1 MCFIL
6 KAELTQILHSLS
18 SKAKSTSDFV
28 TKLKS
33 LPNLIEENACKSKN
47 ALSAEI
53 DEMIRNLEARKKD
66 LADLIDAEKSAR
78 IKSVHDQM
86 AYLSGRVNKTA
97 GLLQY
102 CVETLKEQDA
112 RSFLL
117 ISESM
122 ISRITDAERKFTQ
135 ESDLK
140 SRAIDIDFDFDMM
153 LNSDITLIK
162 EMRKLAYKQVK
173 VPNSPSFLIEEC
185 VNSIETKSALTT
197 SAADPVIVLSWH
209 QKPNTSVMSGC
220 SSSTNSS
227 IGSTNKTTTSRGDLQ
242 GYVLEIDEGTPES
255 GFKQVYCGPDS
266 ICQINGLEPNK
277 VYSARVKAFNQVG
290 CSEYSHVISIPSTP
304 SMLIPTKILGLIYSY

>member
-1 MCFIL
+1 
-6 KAELTQILHSLS
+6 
-18 SKAKSTSDFV
+18 
-28 TKLKS
+28 
-33 LPNLIEENACKSKN
+33 
-47 ALSAEI
+47 
-53 DEMIRNLEARKKD
+53 MIRNLEAKKKD

-78 IKSVHDQM
+78 IKSVHEHI
-86 AYLSGRVNKTA
+86 AYLSGRVNKTT
-97 GLLQY
+97 GLIQY
-102 CVETLKEQDA
+102 CVETIKEQDA

-122 ISRITDAERKFTQ
+122 ISRITDVERKFTQ

-140 SRAIDIDFDFDMM
+140 SRAVDIDFDFDMM
-153 LNSDITLIK
+153 LNSDLTLIK

-185 VNSIETKSALTT
+185 VNSIETTSATTT
-197 SAADPVIVLSWH
+197 SADPVIVLSWH
-209 QKPNTSVMSGC
+209 LKPNTSVMS
-220 SSSTNSS
+220 SSSSSSSNNSS
-227 IGSTNKTTTSRGDLQ
+227 IGSTNKTGRGDLQ